1 MGDLARDLTYA
12 LRTLLRAPLLLVTT
26 VLTLGIGIGLSTG
39 VLAVAYGV
47 LLRPLPYDDPS
58 RLVVISLHRPVD
70 PARDV
75 GLPLP
80 DVDEWR
86 RRVRAFEHVAAHS
99 DAEFTFRGAGDPRTV
114 RGAMVTDEF
123 FAVLGVSAAEGT
135 TADIVGATPAVAF
148 GRKLAEQLGS
158 GGPWRARGVTIGS
171 AHFNVAAVMPP
182 TFTFPGEQ
190 IDVWVPA
197 QAVPKI
203 SFFVHDD
210 QRRFHLIARL
220 AAGVSLAQAQDDAAR
235 VAGELN
241 AGRIEGRQ
249 RMATVSRLDDHLR
262 QGVRAAVA
270 PFVAGALLVLL
281 IAGANVSGLLVA
293 RASSRAREFAVRRAL
308 GGGTA
313 HLVRVSLAESAAIA
327 MCGWALGLGLAHLV
341 IRGFTLFGA
350 DAVANLQS
358 ARLDGP
364 VIAGSLLLTGI
375 VALGSGAA
383 PAVRA
388 LRSESASALKQTP
401 GRTGGQGRALR
412 GTLVVAQIGLT
423 IVLLVSAGL
432 LTRTVMTIV
441 ASERGFELRNG
452 MATRLMLSE
461 TTRFNVSERAPFVER
476 LVSEIRALPGVVAAG
491 VGSDLPPNGAQL
503 MMTINL
509 DTSTGPESFPLSMSA
524 VTPGYLEAIGATRLR
539 GRLFEDQDRTAAVPV
554 VVITEAA
561 ARRLFFDR
569 DPVGKNWPGKLPT
582 PSGPVEPLI
591 VGVIRDVKYGGL
603 DREAPAAIFTG
614 WERLAPSQA
623 YLVVRTTGDPL
634 AVAPA
639 VRQTLQRLEPSL
651 PLFPAQSLEEVAAGS
666 MAERRLRL
674 QLAAVF
680 AVLALVLAA
689 VALWGAMAQSVLD
702 RRRELAIRLALG
714 SSEIGAVG
722 LLMRGGGTL
731 VLAGVAIGTAGAF
744 VSARTLRHLLHG
756 VAPFDP
762 LTFVAGIGLATAVSL
777 LACYLPARRAAS
789 ISPAELLREG

>member
-1 MGDLARDLTYA
+1 V
-12 LRTLLRAPLLLVTT
+12 P
-26 VLTLGIGIGLSTG
+26 
-39 VLAVAYGV
+39 
-47 LLRPLPYDDPS
+47 
-58 RLVVISLHRPVD
+58 
-70 PARDV
+70 
-75 GLPLP
+75 
-80 DVDEWR
+80 
-86 RRVRAFEHVAAHS
+86 
-99 DAEFTFRGAGDPRTV
+99 
-114 RGAMVTDEF
+114 
-123 FAVLGVSAAEGT
+123 AAEGS
-135 TADIVGATPAVAF
+135 TAHIAGATPAVAF
-148 GRKLAEQLGS
+148 SRKLSEQLGS
-158 GGPWRARGVTIGS
+158 GGPWRARGVAIGS
-171 AHFNVAAVMPP
+171 AHFSVAAVMPWA
-182 TFTFPGEQ
+182 FTFPREQ
-190 IDVWVPA
+190 IDLWVPA

-203 SFFVHDD
+203 SFFVNDD
-210 QRRFHLIARL
+210 QRRFQLIARL
-220 AAGVSLAQAQDDAAR
+220 AVGVSLAQAQDDAAR
-235 VAGELN
+235 VAAELN

-313 HLVRVSLAESAAIA
+313 HLVRASLAESAAIA
-327 MCGWALGLGLAHLV
+327 VCGWALGLWFAHLV

-350 DAVANLQS
+350 DAMANLGS

-364 VIAGSLLLTGI
+364 VIAGSLVLAGI
-375 VALGSGAA
+375 VALGTGAA

-388 LRSESASALKQTP
+388 LRSESGAALKHAP
-401 GRTGGQGRALR
+401 GPTGGQWNALR
-412 GTLVVAQIGLT
+412 GTLVVAQIALT

-432 LTRTVMTIV
+432 LTRTVLTIL

-452 MATRLMLSE
+452 MATRLMLAE
-461 TTRFNVSERAPFVER
+461 TTRFNVRERAPFVEH
-476 LVSEIRALPGVVAAG
+476 LVSEVRALPGVVAAG

-503 MMTINL
+503 MMTIRVMR
-509 DTSTGPESFPLSMSA
+509 DGRDETFALSMAA
-524 VTPGYLEAIGATRLR
+524 VTPGYLEAIGATLAR
-539 GRLFEDQDRTAAVPV
+539 GRLLEDRDSADSVPA
-554 VVITEAA
+554 VVISEAA

-569 DPVGKNWPGKLPT
+569 DPVGDHWPATIPT
-582 PSGPVEPLI
+582 PTGPVKPLI

-651 PLFPAQSLEEVAAGS
+651 PLFPGQSLEEVVAGS

-680 AVLALVLAA
+680 AALALVLAA
-689 VALWGAMAQSVLD
+689 VALWAAMAQSVLD

-714 SSEIGAVG
+714 SSETGAVA
-722 LLMRGGGTL
+722 LLMRRGGTL
-731 VLAGVAIGTAGAF
+731 VLIGVATGTASAF
-744 VSARTLRHLLHG
+744 VSAWTLRHLLHG

-762 LTFVAGIGLATAVSL
+762 LTFAGGIGLATAVSL

-789 ISPAELLREG
+789 ISPAELLREN